1 MYCFFSLGRFIKDCL
16 NPAAVWSDGEESGE
30 SGGAV
35 DERVEMIGE
44 VDGCGKG
51 REEE

>member
-16 NPAAVWSDGEESGE
+16 NPAAVWSEGEESGE
-30 SGGAV
+30 SGEAV
-35 DERVEMIGE
+35 DGRAVVIGE